1 LEDCINVGEEIPA
14 GRLGD
19 EREGKELKELKQL
32 KFPCGELR
40 GEGEG
45 KVEGVEGVEVSLRGG

>member
-1 LEDCINVGEEIPA
+1 VKEK
-14 GRLGD
+14 
-19 EREGKELKELKQL
+19 GKELREL

-45 KVEGVEGVEVSLRGG
+45 KELKESKFPCGELRGEGEGKGVEGVEVSLRGG